1 VLDEGQAPAIKQGI
15 MSSEATYGPPELP
28 DDRPDCDQ
36 PASYVA
42 ELSDIVLVVATMA
55 ATPFLQAISTYF
67 GNALAKGMGSGTRD
81 MMHRFIRR
89 QARASL
95 DAPADVVD
103 LIHLRTEDGWLVEMK
118 VAVEPS
124 ALAQLP
130 ELCAADAPLS
140 ESDRRPGT
148 AATIRWDHDG
158 YWIAATV
165 RADGYQVVFVWDPE
179 AKQWRERTYRRPI
192 PVT

>member
-1 VLDEGQAPAIKQGI
+1 
-15 MSSEATYGPPELP
+15 MSSERTYGPRELP
-28 DDRPDCDQ
+28 EDRPGSDQ
-36 PASYVA
+36 AASPAA
-42 ELSDIVLVVATMA
+42 ELSDVLLVVATMT

-67 GNALAKGMGSGTRD
+67 GNALAKGMGSGTREI
-81 MMHRFIRR
+81 MHRFTRR

-95 DAPADVVD
+95 DDPADVVD

-118 VAVEPS
+118 VAVEPE

-148 AATIRWDHDG
+148 TATIRWDQDG

-165 RADGYQVVFVWDPE
+165 REDGYRVAFTWDPE
-179 AKQWRERTYRRPI
+179 VKQWREHTYRRPI

>member
-1 VLDEGQAPAIKQGI
+1 
-15 MSSEATYGPPELP
+15 MSSEHTDGPADLPEGSP
-28 DDRPDCDQ
+28 GSDQ
-36 PASYVA
+36 SASPVA
-42 ELSDIVLVVATMA
+42 ELSDILLVVATMA

-67 GNALAKGMGSGTRD
+67 GNALAKGMGSGTRAI
-81 MMHRFIRR
+81 MHRFILR

-95 DAPADVVD
+95 EDPAEIVD

-118 VAVEPS
+118 VSVEPE

-130 ELCAADAPLS
+130 ELCAADAPVG

-165 RADGYQVVFVWDPE
+165 RADGYRVAFRWDPE
-179 AKQWRERTYRRPI
+179 ARQWRERTYRRPI

>member
-1 VLDEGQAPAIKQGI
+1 VLDEGHVPAIEQGI
-15 MSSEATYGPPELP
+15 MSSELTYEPPELP
-28 DDRPDCDQ
+28 EDRPGDYG
-36 PASYVA
+36 ASPA
-42 ELSDIVLVVATMA
+42 ELSDVLLVVATMT

-81 MMHRFIRR
+81 IMHRFIRR

-95 DAPADVVD
+95 DEPSDVVD

-118 VAVEPS
+118 VTVEPE

-130 ELCAADAPLS
+130 ELCAADAPLG

-165 RADGYQVVFVWDPE
+165 RENGHHVAFTWDPQ
-179 AKQWRERTYRRPI
+179 AKQWRERTYRRPL

>member
-1 VLDEGQAPAIKQGI
+1 
-15 MSSEATYGPPELP
+15 MSSERTYGPRELP
-28 DDRPDCDQ
+28 EDRPGSDQ
-36 PASYVA
+36 AASPAA
-42 ELSDIVLVVATMA
+42 ELSDVLLVVATMT

-67 GNALAKGMGSGTRD
+67 GNALAKGMGSGTREI
-81 MMHRFIRR
+81 MHRFIRR

-95 DAPADVVD
+95 DDPADVVD

-118 VAVEPS
+118 VAVEPE

-148 AATIRWDHDG
+148 TATIRWDGDG

-165 RADGYQVVFVWDPE
+165 REDGYRVAFTWDPE

>member
-1 VLDEGQAPAIKQGI
+1 MDDELIYEPPAPAEQAPGSGAV
-15 MSSEATYGPPELP
+15 
-28 DDRPDCDQ
+28 
-36 PASYVA
+36 ASPA
-42 ELSDIVLVVATMA
+42 ELSDVLLVVATMT

-81 MMHRFIRR
+81 IMHRFIRR

-95 DAPADVVD
+95 DEPSDVVD

-118 VAVEPS
+118 VAVEPE

-130 ELCAADAPLS
+130 ELCAADAPLGES
-140 ESDRRPGT
+140 ERRPGT

-165 RADGYQVVFVWDPE
+165 RENGYHAAFTWDPE
-179 AKQWRERTYRRPI
+179 AGQWRERTYRRP
-192 PVT
+192 VRVS